1 MGEGG
6 EYFPILKLISMGL
19 LKNMVLEPLWS
30 GNGYGFSLLMVLHR
44 VWLSRQ
50 TKNHVFVF
58 STSNGLT
65 ETWKYQ
71 SKYKQF
77 ELNYQIDI
85 ADFRPQHLHN
95 WQKSY
100 LHHKTQH
107 FRSLL
112 IKKEKSFTVCDR
124 MRKTARFSQEPDKK
138 RSCHLENSVH
148 HKLAKQPSHNTRS
161 DIILTTS
168 EKLTTSILL
177 MRLLLVKQDF
187 NTQGSVHL
195 NCSSNAIV
203 FICPC
208 GNIWYWCWRLL
219 KNCKPIEA
227 QLFAIRFERR

>member
-85 ADFRPQHLHN
+85 ADFWPQHLHN

-112 IKKEKSFTVCDR
+112 RKKEKKLYGLWSDAENGTFFSGTR
-124 MRKTARFSQEPDKK
+124 QKKKLSLRKFRSPQISQ
-138 RSCHLENSVH
+138 
-148 HKLAKQPSHNTRS
+148 
-161 DIILTTS
+161 TTIS
-168 EKLTTSILL
+168 
-177 MRLLLVKQDF
+177 Q
-187 NTQGSVHL
+187 
-195 NCSSNAIV
+195 C
-203 FICPC
+203 
-208 GNIWYWCWRLL
+208 
-219 KNCKPIEA
+219 
-227 QLFAIRFERR
+227 

>member
-85 ADFRPQHLHN
+85 ADFWPQHLHN

-112 IKKEKSFTVCDR
+112 RKKKKALRSVIGCGKRHVFLRNPTKKEAVT
-124 MRKTARFSQEPDKK
+124 
-138 RSCHLENSVH
+138 
-148 HKLAKQPSHNTRS
+148 
-161 DIILTTS
+161 
-168 EKLTTSILL
+168 
-177 MRLLLVKQDF
+177 
-187 NTQGSVHL
+187 
-195 NCSSNAIV
+195 
-203 FICPC
+203 
-208 GNIWYWCWRLL
+208 
-219 KNCKPIEA
+219 
-227 QLFAIRFERR
+227 